1 MSTST
6 GIRNI
11 IFDFGDIFINLD
23 KPATLEE
30 LKKFGFNQPTPE
42 MQELAQNYEKG
53 LISSAAFQENLGR
66 LIPKASTA
74 QIKDAWN
81 AILKDLPV
89 HRLHFLKELRAQNK
103 YRLFLLSNTNEL
115 HIQWVQQD
123 MGDEAYQ
130 DFKAQF
136 DHFYL
141 SYEMGKR
148 KPDAEIYQQV
158 LEEQDLLPQETLF
171 IDDTAENTDT
181 AARLGI
187 RTWHLQVGK
196 EDIIDLPKFLSP

>member
-1 MSTST
+1 MTSSN

-30 LKKFGFNQPTPE
+30 LKNFGFNKPTPE
-42 MQELAQNYEKG
+42 MQTLAQNYEKG
-53 LISSAAFQENLGR
+53 LISTSVFEERLGR
-66 LIPKASTA
+66 LIPKASSK

-81 AILKDLPV
+81 AILKDIPP
-89 HRLHFLKELRAQNK
+89 HRTAFLQELRAQNE

-130 DFKAQF
+130 DFKQQF

-141 SYEMGKR
+141 SYEMGMR
-148 KPDAEIYQQV
+148 KPDAEIYQKV
-158 LEEQDLLPQETLF
+158 LAEQGLLPEETLF
-171 IDDTAENTDT
+171 IDDTEENTVT

-196 EDIIDLPKFLSP
+196 EDIIELPKFL

>member
-1 MSTST
+1 MKTIS

-23 KPATLEE
+23 KPATLEG
-30 LKKFGFNQPTPE
+30 LKKFGFDHPTPE
-42 MQELAQNYEKG
+42 MQDLAQHYEKG
-53 LISSAAFQENLGR
+53 LISTAYFEENLGR
-66 LIPKASTA
+66 LIPKASPE
-74 QIKDAWN
+74 QIRGAWN
-81 AILKDLPV
+81 AILKDIPQR
-89 HRLHFLKELRAQNK
+89 RLAFLKELKAQKK

-123 MGDEAYQ
+123 MGGMAYQ
-130 DFKAQF
+130 DFKHQF

-141 SYEMGKR
+141 SYQMGKR

-158 LEEQDLLPQETLF
+158 LDEQSLLPEETLF
-171 IDDTAENTDT
+171 IDDSEDNTIA

-196 EDIIDLPKFLSP
+196 EDIVDLPKRL